1 MPLSLKN
8 VYKQPS
14 IYGDCSYES
23 EELGCE
29 FTKEEPDNRY
39 EQVVSAGHDSDE
51 VAFWSDPDLNEDR
64 LDQPDRE
71 FEERVEPDSGAE
83 ENDVVA
89 GNDYKDKSVQSG
101 SKTRENVE
109 EAAIRKA
116 EKLLEERF
124 QECVKDG
131 YEQGLARAEEECGSK
146 KEKAD
151 ASLREA
157 ELTLREARQRS
168 KEIIAS
174 SERKIVELAMAVA
187 ERLVYRQLDL
197 EPETITSI
205 ARETVNMLNEGTQVD
220 LHVNP
225 ADFEKCLEYSI
236 SLKKEHPDINKL
248 EVLPDPQL
256 PRGSCRVESESGVV
270 EYLIDEE
277 KDKLKEMLL
286 KIARNEE
293 NRLTEEGVSTYERH

>member
-14 IYGDCSYES
+14 IFGDCSYES
-23 EELGCE
+23 EELSLKLSSIE
-29 FTKEEPDNRY
+29 DELQY
-39 EQVVSAGHDSDE
+39 EQAASADHDNDE
-51 VAFWSDPDLNEDR
+51 VAFWSDPDLDENS
-64 LDQPDRE
+64 LDESGQV
-71 FEERVEPDSGAE
+71 FEEDFESYSELEEKNIEPGSNSGK
-83 ENDVVA
+83 NTL
-89 GNDYKDKSVQSG
+89 QTG
-101 SKTRENVE
+101 SKNRKNI
-109 EAAIRKA
+109 EADIISKA

-124 QECVKDG
+124 EKCVKDG
-131 YEQGLARAEEECGSK
+131 YEQGLARAEEECRSK
-146 KEKAD
+146 KEKID
-151 ASLREA
+151 AGLREA
-157 ELTLREARQRS
+157 DLTLREARQRS

-205 ARETVNMLNEGTQVD
+205 ARETINMLNEGNQVD
-220 LHVNP
+220 LYVNP
-225 ADFEKCLEYSI
+225 TDFEKCLEYSV
-236 SLKKEHPDINKL
+236 SLKKEYPDINKL
-248 EVLPDPQL
+248 EILPDPQL

-277 KDKLKEMLL
+277 KEQLKEMLL

-293 NRLTEEGVSTYERH
+293 NRLIEEGVSTYDRH